1 MLQNQWKQGAC
12 FQEITNSGS
21 VDDPASEEAQL
32 RKQESRGAG
41 GKEDESGTSTPAN
54 KWAHRH
60 FKWAPRFTD
69 VYESVEKN
77 GPGSDGWSV
86 KEGETSVTAL
96 MANFMHAPGFEGEV
110 KL

>member
-12 FQEITNSGS
+12 FQEITSSGS
-21 VDDPASEEAQL
+21 VDDPASEETRL
-32 RKQESRGAG
+32 RTQESRGGAQ
-41 GKEDESGTSTPAN
+41 EAESGGSGAPAN
-54 KWAHRH
+54 KWAKRH

-77 GPGSDGWSV
+77 GPGSDGWAV
-86 KEGETSVTAL
+86 KEGQTSITAL
-96 MANFMHAPGFEGEV
+96 KANFMHAEGFEGEV